1 MNRKKEK
8 NKHNNSQKEVKAEYD
23 YAKYIFYT
31 SCLSFKDMQINSMKV
46 TLIQITLWAVMAALV
61 CVATLLIRIPN
72 PMGGYFNVGDVMVFV
87 SALTF
92 GPVVGGVAGGIGSS
106 LADIIGFPVFAI
118 PTLFIKGAEGFL
130 AGFITNKKSVFRDIF
145 AVIVAG
151 VEMIVGYF
159 IVEIYLWGP
168 EAALLEIPGNIGQ
181 IVIGGLIGIPIAVVL
196 RKRLP
201 QIMRS

>member
-1 MNRKKEK
+1 
-8 NKHNNSQKEVKAEYD
+8 
-23 YAKYIFYT
+23 
-31 SCLSFKDMQINSMKV
+31 MQINSTKG
-46 TLIQITLWAVMAALV
+46 TLIQISLCAVMAALV

-118 PTLFIKGAEGFL
+118 PTLLIKGAEGFL

-151 VEMIVGYF
+151 VEMIIGYF
-159 IVEIYLWGP
+159 IVEIYLWGL

-181 IVIGGLIGIPIAVVL
+181 IAIGGLIGIPIAVVL

-201 QIMRS
+201 QIIRS

>member
-1 MNRKKEK
+1 
-8 NKHNNSQKEVKAEYD
+8 
-23 YAKYIFYT
+23 
-31 SCLSFKDMQINSMKV
+31 MQINSTKG
-46 TLIQITLWAVMAALV
+46 TLIQISLWAAMAALV

-118 PTLFIKGAEGFL
+118 PTLLIKGAEGFL

-151 VEMIVGYF
+151 VEMIIGYF
-159 IVEIYLWGP
+159 IVEIYLWGL

-201 QIMRS
+201 QIIRS

>member
-1 MNRKKEK
+1 
-8 NKHNNSQKEVKAEYD
+8 
-23 YAKYIFYT
+23 
-31 SCLSFKDMQINSMKV
+31 MQINSTKG
-46 TLIQITLWAVMAALV
+46 TLIQISLWAAMAALV

-118 PTLFIKGAEGFL
+118 PTLLIKGAEGFL

-151 VEMIVGYF
+151 VEMIIGYF
-159 IVEIYLWGP
+159 IVEIYLWGL

-181 IVIGGLIGIPIAVVL
+181 IAIGGLIGIPIAVVL

-201 QIMRS
+201 QIIRS

>member
-1 MNRKKEK
+1 
-8 NKHNNSQKEVKAEYD
+8 
-23 YAKYIFYT
+23 
-31 SCLSFKDMQINSMKV
+31 MQINSTKG
-46 TLIQITLWAVMAALV
+46 TLIQISLWAVMAALV

-118 PTLFIKGAEGFL
+118 PTLLIKGAEGFL

-151 VEMIVGYF
+151 VEMIIGYF
-159 IVEIYLWGP
+159 IVEIYLWGL

-181 IVIGGLIGIPIAVVL
+181 IAIGGLIGIPIAVVL

-201 QIMRS
+201 QIIRS

>member
-1 MNRKKEK
+1 
-8 NKHNNSQKEVKAEYD
+8 
-23 YAKYIFYT
+23 
-31 SCLSFKDMQINSMKV
+31 MQINSTKG
-46 TLIQITLWAVMAALV
+46 TLIQISLWAAMAALV

-118 PTLFIKGAEGFL
+118 PTLLIKGAEGFL
-130 AGFITNKKSVFRDIF
+130 AGFITNKKSVFRDVF

-151 VEMIVGYF
+151 VEMIIGYF
-159 IVEIYLWGP
+159 IVEIYLWGL

-181 IVIGGLIGIPIAVVL
+181 IAIGGLVGIPIAVVL

-201 QIMRS
+201 QIIRS

>member
-1 MNRKKEK
+1 
-8 NKHNNSQKEVKAEYD
+8 
-23 YAKYIFYT
+23 
-31 SCLSFKDMQINSMKV
+31 
-46 TLIQITLWAVMAALV
+46 
-61 CVATLLIRIPN
+61 
-72 PMGGYFNVGDVMVFV
+72 MGGYFNVGDVMVFV

-118 PTLFIKGAEGFL
+118 PTLLIKGAEGFL

-151 VEMIVGYF
+151 VEMIIGYF
-159 IVEIYLWGP
+159 IVEIYLWGL

-181 IVIGGLIGIPIAVVL
+181 IAIGGLIGIPIAVVL

-201 QIMRS
+201 QIIRS

>member
-1 MNRKKEK
+1 
-8 NKHNNSQKEVKAEYD
+8 
-23 YAKYIFYT
+23 
-31 SCLSFKDMQINSMKV
+31 MQINSTKG
-46 TLIQITLWAVMAALV
+46 TLIQISLWAVMAALV

-118 PTLFIKGAEGFL
+118 PTLLIKGAEGFL

-145 AVIVAG
+145 AVVVAG
-151 VEMIVGYF
+151 VEMIIGYF
-159 IVEIYLWGP
+159 IVEIYLWGL

-181 IVIGGLIGIPIAVVL
+181 IAIGGLIGIPIAVVL

-201 QIMRS
+201 QIIRS

>member
-1 MNRKKEK
+1 
-8 NKHNNSQKEVKAEYD
+8 
-23 YAKYIFYT
+23 
-31 SCLSFKDMQINSMKV
+31 MQINSTKG
-46 TLIQITLWAVMAALV
+46 TLIQISLWAVMAALV

-118 PTLFIKGAEGFL
+118 PTLLIKGAEGFL

-151 VEMIVGYF
+151 VEMIIGYF
-159 IVEIYLWGP
+159 IVEIYLWGL

-181 IVIGGLIGIPIAVVL
+181 IAIGGLVGIPIAVVL

-201 QIMRS
+201 QIIRS

>member
-1 MNRKKEK
+1 
-8 NKHNNSQKEVKAEYD
+8 
-23 YAKYIFYT
+23 
-31 SCLSFKDMQINSMKV
+31 MQINSTKG
-46 TLIQITLWAVMAALV
+46 TLIQISLWAAMAALV

-118 PTLFIKGAEGFL
+118 PTLLIKGAEGFL
-130 AGFITNKKSVFRDIF
+130 AGFISNKKSVFRDIF

-151 VEMIVGYF
+151 VEMIIGYF
-159 IVEIYLWGP
+159 VVEIYLWGL

-181 IVIGGLIGIPIAVVL
+181 IAIGGLVGIPIAVVL

-201 QIMRS
+201 QIIRS